1 MKGWLMLL
9 GAIALSGVLLQQSLP
24 LGEKGFLAWFAFV
37 PMLRAVRGKGFIVG
51 FVAGIL
57 TVFSGALL
65 AQYGFLYAHPDPGTN
80 DGWLWTGFGL
90 FGFASAL
97 VTAMVA
103 EKNAEKRPAWWFA
116 AWAILFESVLLLQL
130 PAHLGLTQYRHP
142 LMMMI
147 TSVGGIWLVSFLA
160 WLSNLWLARLE
171 LKPRLTGCV
180 CAASLSLLT
189 SFIPWRDGG
198 GTMTVAALQV
208 DVSIGPDLA
217 KMHTEADNVDLVVWP
232 EFAGILFEKAGDT
245 KEMKDLSLTTAPFV
259 TSFPDD
265 LRPLPHNTAT
275 LFH

>member
-1 MKGWLMLL
+1 MLL
-9 GAIALSGVLLQQSLP
+9 GAIALSGLLLQQSLP

-57 TVFSGALL
+57 TVFTGALL

-130 PAHLGLTQYRHP
+130 PAHLGLTQYRHHDDGGVSRRNLAGFLSGLVVQLAYCSTRAQTVRRNRRRP
-142 LMMMI
+142 RRSSFYHQFH
-147 TSVGGIWLVSFLA
+147 SVARFRGRCNHRCAPSGRKRKWRRRRNAPGGI
-160 WLSNLWLARLE
+160 
-171 LKPRLTGCV
+171 
-180 CAASLSLLT
+180 
-189 SFIPWRDGG
+189 
-198 GTMTVAALQV
+198 
-208 DVSIGPDLA
+208 
-217 KMHTEADNVDLVVWP
+217 
-232 EFAGILFEKAGDT
+232 
-245 KEMKDLSLTTAPFV
+245 AP
-259 TSFPDD
+259 
-265 LRPLPHNTAT
+265 
-275 LFH
+275 